1 MINDSARAEQEHGVE
16 KLEDVV
22 AGLVD
27 RKDYGS
33 ASF

>member
-1 MINDSARAEQEHGVE
+1 MINDSARAEQEHGVK